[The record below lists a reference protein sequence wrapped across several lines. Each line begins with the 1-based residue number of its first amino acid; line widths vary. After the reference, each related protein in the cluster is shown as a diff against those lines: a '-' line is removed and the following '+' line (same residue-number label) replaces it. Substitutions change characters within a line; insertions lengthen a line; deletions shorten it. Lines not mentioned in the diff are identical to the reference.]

1 MIGEEG
7 DWDTREL
14 AAGTGSTFHFTPF
27 PLLGRVRAGRPITT
41 CSGMTTASRRMSC
54 KSSRTSCATRTCAAL
69 APSPS
74 RPRHTTPDW
83 WHSERGI
90 TSWTRST
97 TGERAAPAGSRRAKP
112 REEQWG
118 TSALPSGPKGAES
131 EQLCRSAHSY
141 VLLGPGL
148 GGNGNQ
154 GGLNPDPILSSS
166 QTWRSIP
173 GVFERYQ
180 PLWGTGITAVL
191 GTVHT

>member
-1 MIGEEG
+1 MGN
-7 DWDTREL
+7 
-14 AAGTGSTFHFTPF
+14 TFHFAPF

-74 RPRHTTPDW
+74 RPRRTTPDW
-83 WHSERGI
+83 WRSERGI

-97 TGERAAPAGSRRAKP
+97 TGERLLLWVHGGQSLGR
-112 REEQWG
+112 
-118 TSALPSGPKGAES
+118 SSGARVHCLRVQKRLNQS
-131 EQLCRSAHSY
+131 SSAHSY

-166 QTWRSIP
+166 RTWRSIP

-180 PLWGTGITAVL
+180 PLQGAGIATVL